1 MLPYMAYMDPMGNG
15 GYYPIKY
22 MINGDLEH
30 HLEGPS

>member
-1 MLPYMAYMDPMGNG
+1 MLPYMAYMDPMGN